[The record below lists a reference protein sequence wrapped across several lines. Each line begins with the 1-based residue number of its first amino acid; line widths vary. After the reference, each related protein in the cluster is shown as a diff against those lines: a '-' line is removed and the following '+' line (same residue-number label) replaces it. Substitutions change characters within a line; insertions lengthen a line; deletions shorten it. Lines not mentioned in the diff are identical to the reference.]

1 MNLITAILLS
11 ISANLDTF
19 TVATSYG
26 IKKIRLSFLP
36 LFLITIITTAG
47 TFISMC
53 FGASITNYISADR
66 AALIGSLMLVGIGI
80 YMIVDYYENTKM
92 EECDCIY
99 NDSNCEPLETMLGNE
114 NKSNELTLKESITIS
129 LALTINNLGIGVAA
143 SIAGI
148 SIYLNTICTFI
159 VTILSLI
166 LGLAIGNSYLSKIFG
181 KYAGLASGIIIL
193 ILGLYECFL

>member
-36 LFLITIITTAG
+36 LFLITTITTAG

-53 FGASITNYISADR
+53 FGVSITNYISADR
-66 AALIGSLMLVGIGI
+66 AALTGSLMLVGIGI
-80 YMIVDYYENTKM
+80 YMIVDYYKNIKVKEH
-92 EECDCIY
+92 DCVY
-99 NDSNCEPLETMLGNE
+99 DNNCKHLETMLDNK

-129 LALTINNLGIGVAA
+129 LALSINNLGIGVAA

-159 VTILSLI
+159 ITILSLI

-181 KYAGLASGIIIL
+181 KYAGLASGITIL

>member
-36 LFLITIITTAG
+36 LFLITTITTAG

-53 FGASITNYISADR
+53 FGASITNYISADM
-66 AALIGSLMLVGIGI
+66 AALVGSLMLVGIGI
-80 YMIVDYYENTKM
+80 YMIVDYYKNTKI
-92 EECDCIY
+92 EGCDCIC
-99 NDSNCEPLETMLGNE
+99 NESNCKPLETMLENE
-114 NKSNELTLKESITIS
+114 NKSNELTLKESITLS

-159 VTILSLI
+159 ITILSLI